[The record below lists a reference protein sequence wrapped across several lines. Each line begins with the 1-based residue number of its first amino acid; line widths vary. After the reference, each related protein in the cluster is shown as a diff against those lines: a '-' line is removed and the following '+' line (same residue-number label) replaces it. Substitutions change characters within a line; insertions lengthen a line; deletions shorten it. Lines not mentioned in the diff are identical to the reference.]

1 MFYYGNPPDIISAEL
16 IIPMIIII
24 TVFCATSGIG
34 VELDRFVHDS
44 FHEMGA
50 QTKVEA
56 GHHVPHGQ
64 GGAHRA
70 SSEGRFILGDGERR

>member
-16 IIPMIIII
+16 IIPMII
-24 TVFCATSGIG
+24 TKTSGIG